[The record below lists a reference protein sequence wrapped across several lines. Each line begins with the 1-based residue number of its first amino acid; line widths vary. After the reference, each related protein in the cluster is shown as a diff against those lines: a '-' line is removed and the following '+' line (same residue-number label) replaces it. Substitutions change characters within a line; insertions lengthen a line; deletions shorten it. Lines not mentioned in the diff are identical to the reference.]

1 MTAIVLKDE
10 IVYPLKLEDYEV
22 SPETGFLPKQ
32 SPAEAQLPDI
42 FWQVEKTATMLP
54 KLLTT
59 RKIRSAIDNILKVD
73 VVREKLNQMQ
83 LRRAMQM
90 YSYLTHAYVWGE
102 ATPVKVL
109 PRNIAVPFYQTS
121 QQLGRPPVLSYASY
135 ALDNWVRIHETEP
148 IAIGNITIWQNFL
161 GGLDEDWFI
170 LIHIEIEA
178 KAAPA
183 LAMIPAILK
192 GIAQGDTTTV
202 IDALESIKTAWTEI
216 NSTMNR
222 MTEACDP
229 YIYYNR
235 VRPYIHAWKN
245 NPALPEGLIYEGV
258 EAYNEQSQQFRGETG
273 AQSAIVPTMDA
284 LFNISHESD
293 FLWEYLMEMR
303 DYMPPKHRLFVEE
316 VEKRS
321 KLRDFVKNHMD
332 TVPKLKDLYND
343 CVTLIEQFRTQHL
356 KFAASYIH
364 QQTTKSNN
372 DTDVGT
378 GGTPFMQYL
387 KKHRDESSQHLLN

>member
-1 MTAIVLKDE
+1 MTAIVPKDK

-22 SPETGFLPKQ
+22 SLETGFLPTQ

-42 FWQVEKTATMLP
+42 FWQVEKTAMMLP

-59 RKIRSAIDNILKVD
+59 RKIRSAIENIFKVD
-73 VVREKLNQMQ
+73 VERENLNQMQ

-90 YSYLTHAYVWGE
+90 YAYLTHAYIWGE
-102 ATPVKVL
+102 PIPVKVL
-109 PRNIAVPFYQTS
+109 PRNIAVPFYKIS

-135 ALDNWVRIHETEP
+135 ALDNWVRIHETET
-148 IAIGNITIWQNFL
+148 IEIGNITIWQNFL

-183 LAMIPAILK
+183 LAVIPNILE
-192 GIAQGDTTTV
+192 GIAQGNTTTV
-202 IDALESIKTAWTEI
+202 INALESIKQAWTTI
-216 NSTMNR
+216 NTTMSR

-258 EAYNEQSQQFRGETG
+258 EAYGEQPQQFRGETG

-284 LFNISHESD
+284 LFNIAHQND
-293 FLWEYLMEMR
+293 PLWEYLLEMR
-303 DYMPPKHRLFVEE
+303 DYMPPKHRTLIRE

-321 KLRDFVKNHMD
+321 TLRDFVKNHID
-332 TVPKLKDLYND
+332 TVPQLRDLYND
-343 CVTLIEQFRTQHL
+343 CVSLIEQFRTQHL

-364 QQTTKSNN
+364 QQTPKSNN
-372 DTDVGT
+372 DTDIGT
-378 GGTPFMQYL
+378 GGTPFMEYL
-387 KKHRDESSQHLLN
+387 KKHRNENSQHLLT